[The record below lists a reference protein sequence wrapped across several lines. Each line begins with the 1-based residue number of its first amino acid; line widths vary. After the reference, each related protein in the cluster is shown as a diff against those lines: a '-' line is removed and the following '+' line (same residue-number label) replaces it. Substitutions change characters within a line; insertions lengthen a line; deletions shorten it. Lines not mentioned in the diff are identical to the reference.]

1 MLDWMALGAG
11 GPRTSTIE
19 LALESTGLLLYL
31 LALML
36 VLCRVVEAGFI
47 IGFGVVSSGNSGRR
61 LSSSPLGRVRS
72 GGGRLHA
79 RFSFVA
85 RS

>member
-1 MLDWMALGAG
+1 LLDTIEDIVCSINHGLELTAISEVDIPVFWNMLDWMALGAG

-47 IGFGVVSSGNSGRR
+47 VGF
-61 LSSSPLGRVRS
+61 
-72 GGGRLHA
+72 
-79 RFSFVA
+79 
-85 RS
+85 